1 MSEIIFEHTVE
12 HLVERPAENPVEP
25 IYDNTNVGFFEI
37 RTGVMM
43 QAPVVETAAGAIA
56 TNGKASD
63 IAVFLTNAHVL
74 IKHNELE
81 LAQHL
86 IRKSLYLDSHHPES
100 LKMLAQTFQGS
111 DRLLEKIKIYEA
123 LIRSEMNFDNLSKL
137 AHYYYQNNED
147 QRAFAVYQEALSVQD
162 DKSPELFEVFKNM
175 GNLLIKDGDFEGAEE
190 FYNKAFNLNNRSVN
204 LLVNFGTLALQKS
217 NYEEAKERFRTAL
230 EIDAKFDK
238 AWVGLA
244 VVHQS
249 MGDFVLAKAN
259 IENALDINP
268 SNRTAVL
275 LSSSWGIRENDYS
288 ACTEHLQKYL
298 ETVEFDEEASL
309 LLAHLF
315 CLQGQRMQ
323 AQLEVERLLLW
334 HPENEKF
341 QQLEIELRNQT
352 EQFQKMDV

>member
-1 MSEIIFEHTVE
+1 MSELIFEHTVE
-12 HLVERPAENPVEP
+12 RTIE
-25 IYDNTNVGFFEI
+25 GFFEI
-37 RTGVMM
+37 RTGSLIRS
-43 QAPVVETAAGAIA
+43 PVIETASPALV
-56 TNGKASD
+56 TNGKSSD

-123 LIRSEMNFDNLSKL
+123 LIRSEMNFTNLAKL

-147 QRAFAVYQEALSVQD
+147 QRAFVVYQEALSVQD
-162 DKSPELFEVFKNM
+162 DKSSELFEVFKNM
-175 GNLLIKDGDFEGAEE
+175 GNLLIKESDFEGAEE

-217 NYEEAKERFRTAL
+217 NYEEAKERFRAAL

-259 IENALDINP
+259 IENALDVNP

-288 ACTEHLQKYL
+288 VCTEHLQKYL

-352 EQFQKMDV
+352 EQFQKKDA